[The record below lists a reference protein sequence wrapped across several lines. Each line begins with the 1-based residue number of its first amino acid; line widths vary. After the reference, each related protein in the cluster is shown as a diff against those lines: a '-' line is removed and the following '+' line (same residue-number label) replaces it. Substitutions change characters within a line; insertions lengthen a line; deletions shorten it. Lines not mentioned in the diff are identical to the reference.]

1 MRAWKLGATAVAAV
15 IVAEAGVW
23 LLRPRDGTVEGPP
36 VPERAY
42 FTEQQIDRGQDF
54 GDGQRLLMF
63 GTLAA
68 EAGLLVLVASGRPAV
83 VRRTLERASEHPL
96 RGAALVGAGLSIGLA
111 VVALPFGIAGH
122 ERAVDVGL
130 STQDLGSWFADLG
143 KSAAIGAVLTAAG
156 ATGLVALMRRFP
168 KRWWIP
174 ATGAVLVIEFV
185 FTFLAP
191 VLLAPAFNK
200 FTPLEDGRLRSDVLE
215 LGRKAGVDIG
225 QVYRVDA
232 SKRSTALNAYVDGIG
247 STKRVVLY
255 DTLIQHAGGA
265 DGAKLRSIVAH
276 ELGHVHGN
284 DVPRGLLWVALSAPL
299 AVLFVAGAG
308 EALARRGGAKP
319 GTPAALPAIALMLG
333 VTSFVIGIVG
343 SQLSRDVEA
352 RADTFA
358 LELTNDPKALIAV
371 QRELTVSNA
380 ADPSPP
386 SAFQF
391 LFGSHPPAVQRI
403 GAAKAWEAG
412 ERP

>member
-23 LLRPRDGTVEGPP
+23 LLRPREGTVDGPP

-68 EAGLLVLVASGRPAV
+68 EAGLLVMLASGRPAV
-83 VRRTLERASEHPL
+83 VRRTLERAGEHPL
-96 RGAALVGAGLSIGLA
+96 RGGALVGAGLSLGLA

-122 ERAVDVGL
+122 QRAVDVGL
-130 STQDLGSWFADLG
+130 STQDLGSWFTDLG

-156 ATGLVALMRRFP
+156 AAGLVALMRRFP

-174 ATGAVLVIEFV
+174 ATGAVLVIEVV

-200 FTPLEDGRLRSDVLE
+200 FTPLENGKLRSDVLE
-215 LGRKAGVDIG
+215 LGREAGVDIG

-232 SKRSTALNAYVDGIG
+232 SKRSNALNAYVDGIG

-255 DTLIQHAGGA
+255 DTLINSA
-265 DGAKLRSIVAH
+265 DEAKLRSVVAH

-308 EALARRGGAKP
+308 EALARRGGAEP
-319 GTPAALPAIALMLG
+319 GTPASLPAIALMLG
-333 VTSFVIGIVG
+333 VTSFVIGIAG

-371 QRELTVSNA
+371 QRELTTRNV

-386 SAFQF
+386 SALQF
-391 LFGSHPPAVQRI
+391 LFGSHPTAVQRI
-403 GAAKAWEAG
+403 GAAKAWEEGA
-412 ERP
+412 RP

>member
-23 LLRPRDGTVEGPP
+23 LLRPRDGTVDGPP

-54 GDGQRLLMF
+54 ADGQRLLMF

-68 EAGLLVLVASGRPAV
+68 EAGLLVLVASGRPAL
-83 VRRTLERASEHPL
+83 VRRALERAGEHPL
-96 RGAALVGAGLSIGLA
+96 RGAALVGAGLSLGLA

-130 STQDLGSWFADLG
+130 STQDLGSWFTDLG

-156 ATGLVALMRRFP
+156 AAGLVALMRRFP

-174 ATGAVLVIEFV
+174 ATGAVLVIEVV

-200 FTPLEDGRLRSDVLE
+200 FTPLEDGKLRSDVLE

-232 SKRSTALNAYVDGIG
+232 SRRSNALNAYVDGIG

-255 DTLIQHAGGA
+255 DTLINSA
-265 DGAKLRSIVAH
+265 DEAKLRSIVAH

-319 GTPAALPAIALMLG
+319 GTPASLPAIALMLG

-371 QRELTVSNA
+371 QRELTIRNV

-386 SAFQF
+386 SALQF
-391 LFGSHPPAVQRI
+391 LFGSHPTAVQRI
-403 GAAKAWEAG
+403 GAAKAWEEG

>member
-23 LLRPRDGTVEGPP
+23 LLRPREGTVDGPP

-68 EAGLLVLVASGRPAV
+68 EAGLLVMLASGRPAV
-83 VRRTLERASEHPL
+83 VRRTLERAGEHPL
-96 RGAALVGAGLSIGLA
+96 RGGALVGAGLSLGLA

-122 ERAVDVGL
+122 QRAVDVGL
-130 STQDLGSWFADLG
+130 STQDLGSWFTDLG

-156 ATGLVALMRRFP
+156 AAGLVALMRRFP

-174 ATGAVLVIEFV
+174 ATGAVLVIEVV

-200 FTPLEDGRLRSDVLE
+200 FTPLEDGKLRSDVLE
-215 LGRKAGVDIG
+215 LGREAGVDIG

-232 SKRSTALNAYVDGIG
+232 SKRSNALNAYVDGIG

-255 DTLIQHAGGA
+255 DTLINSA
-265 DGAKLRSIVAH
+265 DEAKLRSVVAH

-308 EALARRGGAKP
+308 EALARRGGAEP
-319 GTPAALPAIALMLG
+319 GTPASLPAIALMLG
-333 VTSFVIGIVG
+333 VTSFVIGIAG

-371 QRELTVSNA
+371 QRELTTRNV

-386 SAFQF
+386 SALQF
-391 LFGSHPPAVQRI
+391 LFGSHPTAVQRI
-403 GAAKAWEAG
+403 GAAKAWEEGA
-412 ERP
+412 RP

>member
-23 LLRPRDGTVEGPP
+23 LLRPREGTLDGPP

-68 EAGLLVLVASGRPAV
+68 EAGLLVMLASGRPAV
-83 VRRTLERASEHPL
+83 VRRTLERAGEHPL
-96 RGAALVGAGLSIGLA
+96 RGGALVGAGLSLGLA

-122 ERAVDVGL
+122 QRAVDVGL
-130 STQDLGSWFADLG
+130 STQDLGSWFTDLG

-156 ATGLVALMRRFP
+156 AAGLVALMRRFP

-174 ATGAVLVIEFV
+174 ATGAVLVIEVV

-200 FTPLEDGRLRSDVLE
+200 FTPLEDGKLRSDVLE

-232 SKRSTALNAYVDGIG
+232 SKRSNALNAYVDGIG

-255 DTLIQHAGGA
+255 DTLINSA
-265 DGAKLRSIVAH
+265 DEAKLRSVVAH

-308 EALARRGGAKP
+308 EALARRGGAEP
-319 GTPAALPAIALMLG
+319 GTPASLPAIALMLG
-333 VTSFVIGIVG
+333 VTSFVIGIAG

-371 QRELTVSNA
+371 QRELTARNV

-386 SAFQF
+386 SALQF
-391 LFGSHPPAVQRI
+391 LFGSHPTAVQRI
-403 GAAKAWEAG
+403 GAAKAWEEGA
-412 ERP
+412 RP